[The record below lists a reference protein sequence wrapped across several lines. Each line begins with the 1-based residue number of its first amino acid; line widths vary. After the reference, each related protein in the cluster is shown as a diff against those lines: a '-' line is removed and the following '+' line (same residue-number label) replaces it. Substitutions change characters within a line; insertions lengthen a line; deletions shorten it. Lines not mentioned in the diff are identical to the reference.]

1 MSVTEI
7 LEELPKLKLGDR
19 WAVWQRLS
27 ELENN
32 DEIAP
37 TPEMLAA
44 IDEGLHSPETE
55 PLFTVDAI
63 HKKIEQWA
71 HRSK

>member
-1 MSVTEI
+1 MSVAEI

-27 ELENN
+27 ELEND
-32 DEIAP
+32 DEITP
-37 TPEMLAA
+37 TPEMLVV
-44 IDEGLHSPETE
+44 IDEGLHSAETE
-55 PLFTVDAI
+55 PLYTVDEI

-71 HRSK
+71 RRSK